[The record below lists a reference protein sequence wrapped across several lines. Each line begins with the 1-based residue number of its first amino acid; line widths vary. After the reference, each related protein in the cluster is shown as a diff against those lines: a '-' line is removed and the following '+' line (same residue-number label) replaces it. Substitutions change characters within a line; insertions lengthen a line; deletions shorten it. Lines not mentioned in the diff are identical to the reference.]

1 MTADVETCDNYR
13 LIYSQFH
20 PENCPVTKINF
31 SNWKKIFLQL
41 EKNIF
46 PTGENIFPIGGNI
59 AQYGWDERPARAK
72 AQWLQS
78 ITLLP
83 LQGVYRNNI

>member
-46 PTGENIFPIGGNI
+46 PTGEDIFPIGGNI
-59 AQYGWDERPARAK
+59 AQYGRDERPERA
-72 AQWLQS
+72 S
-78 ITLLP
+78 ST
-83 LQGVYRNNI
+83 